1 MEANFPEFNLEGRTA
16 VVTGGSRSIGR
27 AAAIALGQAGANVV
41 VSGRTRSDLE
51 SVKSEIE
58 STGAKAL
65 AVECDVRDADA
76 VDRLVTESA
85 ATFGSVDVMVAN
97 AGIFQKWDT
106 SENLT
111 LEEWDDIYATNLRGG
126 MLTCMAA
133 GRQMIAQGKGGGSI
147 VTISSI
153 QGLTSIQGTMA
164 YVAAK
169 HGLIGMTKAL
179 AVDWA
184 KHNIRVNAIAP
195 GFIARD
201 VEPLQKD
208 PIAIDF
214 VTSRTP
220 MQRWGTTR
228 ELALAVLYLAS
239 PASGYVTG
247 ATLAVDGG
255 WLAQ

>member
-1 MEANFPEFNLEGRTA
+1 MTDSFPEFNLDGKTA
-16 VVTGGSRSIGR
+16 VITGGSRSIGR
-27 AAAIALGQAGANVV
+27 GAAIALGQAGANVV
-41 VSGRTRSDLE
+41 VSGRTRPDLD
-51 SVKSEIE
+51 SVKAEIE

-65 AVECDVRDADA
+65 AVECDVKDAAA
-76 VDRLVTESA
+76 VDRLVDETVA
-85 ATFGSVDVMVAN
+85 AFGSLDVMVAN
-97 AGIFQKWDT
+97 AGIFQRWDT

-111 LEEWDDIYATNLRGG
+111 LEEWDDIYETNLRGA

-133 GRQMIAQGKGGGSI
+133 GRQMIKQGSGGSI

-184 KHNIRVNAIAP
+184 KQDIRVNAIAP

-201 VEPLQKD
+201 VEPLQQD
-208 PIAIDF
+208 PTAINF

-228 ELALAVLYLAS
+228 ELAMAVLFLSS
-239 PASGYVTG
+239 PASSYVTG

>member
-1 MEANFPEFNLEGRTA
+1 MTNCIPEFDLSGMTA

-27 AAAIALGQAGANVV
+27 AAAIVLGEAGANVV

-51 SVKSEIE
+51 SVRAEVE
-58 STGAKAL
+58 ATGVKAL
-65 AVECDVRDADA
+65 AVECDVKEEAA
-76 VDRLVTESA
+76 VDRLVAETVA
-85 ATFGSVDVMVAN
+85 AFGSIDVMVAN

-111 LEEWDDIYATNLRGG
+111 LAEWDDIYETNLRGA

-133 GRQMIAQGKGGGSI
+133 GRQMLKQGNGGSI

-153 QGLTSIQGTMA
+153 QGVTSIEGTMA

-169 HGLIGMTKAL
+169 HGVIGMTKTL

-184 KHNIRVNAIAP
+184 KHKVRVNAIAP

-201 VEPLQKD
+201 VEPLQQD
-208 PIAIDF
+208 PTAISF
-214 VTSRTP
+214 VTRRTP

-239 PASGYVTG
+239 PAATYVTG

>member
-1 MEANFPEFNLEGRTA
+1 MTDRIPEFNLDGMTA
-16 VVTGGSRSIGR
+16 IVTGGSRSIGR
-27 AAAIALGQAGANVV
+27 GSAIALAQAGANVV
-41 VSGRTRSDLE
+41 VSARTCSDLD
-51 SVKSEIE
+51 SVKAEIE

-65 AVECDVRDADA
+65 AVECDVKDAAAIDG
-76 VDRLVTESA
+76 LIEETVTA
-85 ATFGSVDVMVAN
+85 FGSVDVMVAN

-106 SENLT
+106 SENLE
-111 LEEWDDIYATNLRGG
+111 LAEWDDIYETNLRGA

-133 GRQMIAQGKGGGSI
+133 GRQMLKQGHGGSI

-153 QGLTSIQGTMA
+153 QGLTSIEGTMA

-169 HGLIGMTKAL
+169 HGVIGMTKTL

-208 PIAIDF
+208 ATAIKF

-228 ELALAVLYLAS
+228 ELGLAVLYLAS
-239 PASGYVTG
+239 PASSYVTG